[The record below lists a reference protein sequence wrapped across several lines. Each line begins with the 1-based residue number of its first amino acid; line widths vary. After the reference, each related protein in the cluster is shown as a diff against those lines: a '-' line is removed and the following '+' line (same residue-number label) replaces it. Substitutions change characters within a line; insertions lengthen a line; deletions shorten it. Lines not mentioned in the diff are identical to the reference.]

1 MDESKRSLK
10 ETEETRGGKAE
21 NAEFSSSRPRK
32 KPADA
37 TEDEHF
43 FAWSVSN
50 RDLSQ
55 LEFYKRVL
63 EEAADESVPVLE
75 RLKFLA
81 VFASNLDEFFM
92 VRVSGLKEM
101 LDIKDIQPMP
111 GELAPTEQLKVIR
124 ERMLPMVADQVK
136 CLHESVL
143 PETCE
148 FLADRRAVSDPRLT
162 FERSLEVPQQHE
174 IVEPPRLSF
183 EFLKEIHSSREFGHP
198 VCPYNGLRVPIR
210 AGHRIISPRS
220 TERTTVW
227 VK

>member
-10 ETEETRGGKAE
+10 EKGETRDARAS
-21 NAEFSSSRPRK
+21 NAESSSDRPRK
-32 KPADA
+32 KSADSS
-37 TEDEHF
+37 EDEHF

-101 LDIKDIQPMP
+101 LDINEIQPMP

-143 PETCE
+143 PE
-148 FLADRRAVSDPRLT
+148 LAKNGVKIVGYDTLT
-162 FERSLEVPQQHE
+162 G
-174 IVEPPRLSF
+174 
-183 EFLKEIHSSREFGHP
+183 REKKALNNYFMKNIFG
-198 VCPYNGLRVPIR
+198 C
-210 AGHRIISPRS
+210 
-220 TERTTVW
+220 
-227 VK
+227 